1 MAYNLIQNFTTVNY
15 SKGNSGRKYI
25 VLHYTGN
32 RDDKSQSNGNYFKS
46 VYRGASAHYFVDEHD
61 VVQVV
66 RDEDTS
72 WAVGVNYGKNNLFNT
87 VKNRNSISI
96 EMCSNGGKIADETY
110 KNTVELTR
118 YLMKKYRIPANNVV
132 RHWDVCSKACPGWN
146 GWGANGCNASIW
158 NQFKKDIANGTVS
171 TPNVVSSS
179 SSTANKST
187 SSSTLL
193 KVGSRGA
200 AVQDVQKKLVALGY
214 NVGSTG
220 ADGIFGNATK
230 NAVIMFQKSVGISQ
244 DGIVGSVTLAK
255 LNEAYN
261 NRNKGQSITST
272 TSYVGKDYV
281 RKAQVHMNNFAGAGL
296 ATDGLWGANS
306 RKGLVKCL
314 QRALNKDYKLRLG
327 EDGIRGNA
335 TNNALGTHYVKRGE
349 TQYLVTFVEIGLMAL
364 GYYNSSVEA
373 PGVFGGGLETAVR
386 NFQKTNGLI
395 CDGICGRNSIL
406 KILSAL
412 GC

>member
-1 MAYNLIQNFTTVNY
+1 MDIIETNLKFGAMT
-15 SKGNSGRKYI
+15 
-25 VLHYTGN
+25 N
-32 RDDKSQSNGNYFKS
+32 R
-46 VYRGASAHYFVDEHD
+46 
-61 VVQVV
+61 
-66 RDEDTS
+66 
-72 WAVGVNYGKNNLFNT
+72 
-87 VKNRNSISI
+87 
-96 EMCSNGGKIADETY
+96 
-110 KNTVELTR
+110 
-118 YLMKKYRIPANNVV
+118 
-132 RHWDVCSKACPGWN
+132 
-146 GWGANGCNASIW
+146 
-158 NQFKKDIANGTVS
+158 
-171 TPNVVSSS
+171 
-179 SSTANKST
+179 KST
-187 SSSTLL
+187 SRIILHHAEASECSAEDIHRWHLNNGWAGAGYHFLVRKDGKIYRLRPENKVGSHAKGSNSDSIGICFEGSYMTETMPEAQKKSGKELVAYLKSKYGISKVQRHSDVYPTSCPGTNFPFDEIAGASGNKNNNHNNNSSTLL

-230 NAVIMFQKSVGISQ
+230 NAVIKFQGSVGISK
-244 DGIVGSVTLAK
+244 DGIVGSITLAK

-261 NRNKGQSITST
+261 NRNKGQSTTTT

-306 RKGLVKCL
+306 RIGLVKCL
-314 QRALNKDYKLRLG
+314 QRALNKDYGAKLV
-327 EDGIRGNA
+327 EDGILGAASKKVLGN
-335 TNNALGTHYVKRGE
+335 HYVKRAE

-386 NFQKTNGLI
+386 NFQKANGLV

>member
-1 MAYNLIQNFTTVNY
+1 M
-15 SKGNSGRKYI
+15 
-25 VLHYTGN
+25 
-32 RDDKSQSNGNYFKS
+32 
-46 VYRGASAHYFVDEHD
+46 
-61 VVQVV
+61 
-66 RDEDTS
+66 
-72 WAVGVNYGKNNLFNT
+72 FNT

-96 EMCSNGGKIADETY
+96 EMCSNGGKIANETY

-146 GWGANGCNASIW
+146 GWGANGCDASIW

-171 TPNVVSSS
+171 TPNVVSSN

-200 AVQDVQKKLVALGY
+200 AVQDIQKKLVALGY

-230 NAVIMFQKSVGISQ
+230 NAVIKFQGSVRISK
-244 DGIVGSVTLAK
+244 DGIVGSQTLAK
-255 LNEAYN
+255 LNEAYS
-261 NRNKGQSITST
+261 NRNKGQSVTST

-314 QRALNKDYKLRLG
+314 QRALNKDYGAKLV
-327 EDGIRGNA
+327 EDGIRGSS
-335 TNNALGTHYVKRGE
+335 TNSALGNHYVKRAE

-386 NFQKTNGLI
+386 NFQSAHGLV

-406 KILSAL
+406 KILACL

>member
-1 MAYNLIQNFTTVNY
+1 MAYNLIQDFTTVNY

-32 RDDKSQSNGNYFKS
+32 RDDKSQSNANYFKS
-46 VYRGASAHYFVDEHD
+46 VNRGASAHYFVDEHD

-66 RDEDTS
+66 REEDTA

-96 EMCSNGGKIADETY
+96 EMCSNGGKIANETY

-118 YLMKKYRIPANNVV
+118 YLMKKYGIPASHVV
-132 RHWDVCSKACPGWN
+132 RHWDVCSKTCPGWN
-146 GWGANGCNASIW
+146 GWGANGCDASIW

-171 TPNVVSSS
+171 TPTVVNSR
-179 SSTANKST
+179 STSNTST
-187 SSSTLL
+187 SSSSVL

-220 ADGIFGNATK
+220 ADGIFGNSTK
-230 NAVIMFQKSVGISQ
+230 NAVIKFQGSVGISK
-244 DGIVGSVTLAK
+244 DGIVGSQTLTK

-261 NRNKGQSITST
+261 NRNKGQSVTST
-272 TSYVGKDYV
+272 TSYTGKDYV
-281 RKAQVHMNNFAGAGL
+281 RKAQVHISNFTGTAISS
-296 ATDGLWGANS
+296 DGIIGTET
-306 RKGLVKCL
+306 RKGIVKCL
-314 QRALNKDYKLRLG
+314 QRALNLDYKSGLAV
-327 EDGIRGNA
+327 DGCRGNA
-335 TNNALGTHYVKRGE
+335 TNVALGNHYVKRGE

-364 GYYNSSVEA
+364 NYYNGSVES

-386 NFQKTNGLI
+386 NFQKANGLV
-395 CDGICGRNSIL
+395 CDGIAGKGTIL
-406 KILSAL
+406 KILACL

>member
-1 MAYNLIQNFTTVNY
+1 MVSITRNITTVNRT
-15 SKGNSGRKYI
+15 KGVNTKKYI
-25 VLHYTGN
+25 VIHYTGN
-32 RDDKSQSNGNYFKS
+32 REDTSRANCNYFKS
-46 VYRGASAHYFVDEHD
+46 VNRGASAHYFVDKTSIYQC
-61 VVQVV
+61 V
-66 RDEDTS
+66 EDNDAA

-96 EMCSNGGKIADETY
+96 EMCSNGGKIANETY

-118 YLMKKYRIPANNVV
+118 YLMKKYGIPASHVV
-132 RHWDVCSKACPGWN
+132 RHWDVCSKTCPGWN
-146 GWGANGCNASIW
+146 GWGANGCDASIW

-171 TPNVVSSS
+171 TPTVVNSG
-179 SSTANKST
+179 STSNTST
-187 SSSTLL
+187 SSSSVL

-220 ADGIFGNATK
+220 ADGIFGNSTK
-230 NAVIMFQKSVGISQ
+230 NAVIKFQGEHSLNK
-244 DGIVGSVTLAK
+244 DGIVGSVTLTK
-255 LNEAYN
+255 LNDAYN
-261 NRNKGQSITST
+261 NRNKGQSITTT
-272 TSYVGKDYV
+272 TSYTGKDYV

-314 QRALNKDYKLRLG
+314 QRALNKDYGAKLA
-327 EDGIRGNA
+327 EDGIRGSG
-335 TNNALGTHYVKRGE
+335 TNGALGNHYVKRAE

-364 GYYNSSVEA
+364 NYYNGSVES

-386 NFQKTNGLI
+386 NFQSAHGLV

>member
-1 MAYNLIQNFTTVNY
+1 MVSITRNITTVNRT
-15 SKGNSGRKYI
+15 KGVNTKKYI
-25 VLHYTGN
+25 VIHYTGN
-32 RDDKSQSNGNYFKS
+32 REDTSRANCNYFKS
-46 VYRGASAHYFVDEHD
+46 VNRGASAHYFVDKTSIYQC
-61 VVQVV
+61 V
-66 RDEDTS
+66 EDNDAA

-96 EMCSNGGKIADETY
+96 EMCSNGGKIANETY

-118 YLMKKYRIPANNVV
+118 YLMKKYGIPASHVV

-146 GWGANGCNASIW
+146 GWGANGCDASIW
-158 NQFKKDIANGTVS
+158 NHFKKDIVNGTVS
-171 TPNVVSSS
+171 TPTVVNSGSTSSN
-179 SSTANKST
+179 STT

-193 KVGSRGA
+193 KVGSRGGS
-200 AVQDVQKKLVALGY
+200 VQDVQKKLVALGY

-230 NAVIMFQKSVGISQ
+230 NAVIKFQKSVGISQ
-244 DGIVGSVTLAK
+244 DGIVGSVTLTK

-261 NRNKGQSITST
+261 NRNKGQSVTST

-314 QRALNKDYKLRLG
+314 QRALNKDYGAKLV
-327 EDGIRGNA
+327 EDGILGAASKKVLGN
-335 TNNALGTHYVKRGE
+335 HYVKRAE
-349 TQYLVTFVEIGLMAL
+349 TQYLVTFVEIGLMGL

-395 CDGICGRNSIL
+395 CDGIAGKGTIL
-406 KILSAL
+406 KILVCL

>member
-1 MAYNLIQNFTTVNY
+1 MYVLIM
-15 SKGNSGRKYI
+15 
-25 VLHYTGN
+25 L
-32 RDDKSQSNGNYFKS
+32 YFIS
-46 VYRGASAHYFVDEHD
+46 P
-61 VVQVV
+61 
-66 RDEDTS
+66 
-72 WAVGVNYGKNNLFNT
+72 NKNN
-87 VKNRNSISI
+87 
-96 EMCSNGGKIADETY
+96 SN
-110 KNTVELTR
+110 
-118 YLMKKYRIPANNVV
+118 NN
-132 RHWDVCSKACPGWN
+132 
-146 GWGANGCNASIW
+146 
-158 NQFKKDIANGTVS
+158 
-171 TPNVVSSS
+171 
-179 SSTANKST
+179 
-187 SSSTLL
+187 SSTLL

-230 NAVIMFQKSVGISQ
+230 NAVVKFQKSVGISQ
-244 DGIVGSVTLAK
+244 DGIVGSVTHAK

-261 NRNKGQSITST
+261 NRNKGQSVTST

-296 ATDGLWGANS
+296 ATDGLWGTNS

-314 QRALNKDYKLRLG
+314 QRALNKDYGAKLA
-327 EDGIRGNA
+327 EDGILGSASKKVLGN
-335 TNNALGTHYVKRGE
+335 HYVKRAE

-364 GYYNSSVEA
+364 GYYNSSVES

-386 NFQKTNGLI
+386 NFQKANGLI

-406 KILSAL
+406 KILACL